1 MFRTPLDPL
10 QFEDF
15 VNSSFAQ
22 LTYTMSK
29 MKGLVLNGQMHG
41 VRVNCVC

>member
-1 MFRTPLDPL
+1 MGGVFRTPLDPL

-29 MKGLVLNGQMHG
+29 MKGPCSQWANAQCEG
-41 VRVNCVC
+41 